1 MVPAVRVNNGVWLHP
16 SVDSDRKVLALA
28 RRAEAYFIKNC
39 FVPYKILNTWHP
51 AVVVWESG
59 EPVGVIVYN
68 DAETFVNLTVVY
80 VKPSRRGN
88 GYLRSML
95 HQVPID
101 KPLAWSVHVDNHKA
115 ILAYLR
121 VGATAV
127 RTSRDDIVCSY
138 DRRALG
144 LY

>member
-1 MVPAVRVNNGVWLHP
+1 MSRALSGRDGVWLHS
-16 SVDSDRKVLALA
+16 SVDGDRKVLALA
-28 RRAEAYFIKNC
+28 RRAEAYFMKHGY
-39 FVPYKILNTWHP
+39 VPYKILHEWHP

-68 DAETFVNLTVVY
+68 DADTFVNLTVVY
-80 VKPSRRGN
+80 VKPSRRGK

-101 KPLAWSVHVDNHKA
+101 KPLAWSVHVENTKA

-127 RTSRDDIVCSY
+127 RVSDDGIVCSY